1 MMTNTMT
8 RYIQVRAVLKS
19 NVDRNVTPILNN
31 VSINYHNPEKPLV
44 PSNLT
49 VTPIN
54 GTSVMLKWNGSHE
67 NISGYKIYY
76 GTKSGVYNEAQ
87 YTPIVIENVQEYTVE
102 GLEEGRVYY
111 FTVTAIGG
119 EGGNIESGFS
129 EEVYVRPIQ

>member
-1 MMTNTMT
+1 MHAITIIPGEDFARGKYNHGCFLQLIPESSI
-8 RYIQVRAVLKS
+8 RVLYLS
-19 NVDRNVTPILNN
+19 NSFNPSIVSSVT
-31 VSINYHNPEKPLV
+31 
-44 PSNLT
+44 
-49 VTPIN
+49 
-54 GTSVMLKWNGSHE
+54 LKWNGSHE